1 MLRHEFFLI
10 IYFVCVRNEKWLHKM
25 NTGIFVSFFFSN
37 GIEYGK
43 ISCGCAR
50 TQATSG
56 KA

>member
-37 GIEYGK
+37 SFVYDK
-43 ISCGCAR
+43 MSCGCAR
-50 TQATSG
+50 IRVMSG

>member
-37 GIEYGK
+37 GFVYDK
-43 ISCGCAR
+43 MFCGCAHIR
-50 TQATSG
+50 GASG